1 MAEGTYRYRLT
12 VTDASGG
19 KVISNEAI
27 ITVKGN

>member
-12 VTDASGG
+12 VTDAN
-19 KVISNEAI
+19 VIYNEAI